1 MRNIIKRYSY
11 ILVFAFTLLI
21 SAIPIKANAISYIS
35 DYISLKSYAIVETDD
50 LNNTDEN
57 EETSQNSTEVI
68 EETPEK

>member
-35 DYISLKSYAIVETDD
+35 DYISLKSYAIVETAD

>member
-21 SAIPIKANAISYIS
+21 SAIQIKANAISYIS
-35 DYISLKSYAIVETDD
+35 DYISLKSYAIVETAD